1 MILAKA
7 MQAFLM
13 TLVSYNIK
21 TMSYDLWWGLA
32 LVVCNAMH
40 MLHILAAE
48 YLSLQ
53 QTLFTPTLVP

>member
-21 TMSYDLWWGLA
+21 TMLYDLWWGLA
-32 LVVCNAMH
+32 PVVCNTMH
-40 MLHILAAE
+40 MLHILAADTTA
-48 YLSLQ
+48 YNRRH
-53 QTLFTPTLVP
+53 